1 MEQMTFSTPA
11 ILFSTVSLLFIA
23 FTNRYISITVLV
35 RQLHTIFARD
45 KASNV
50 IPQIVNLQMR
60 LRLIKIMQSFSI
72 ASLLFS
78 SSSMFFI
85 FFNYQNT
92 AKILFGFGIVIQFA
106 ALCICAM
113 EISLSTKA
121 LDIELSDIE
130 LNDYTSNPIPSIVK
144 KVEVVLD

>member
-1 MEQMTFSTPA
+1 MTFSTPA

-35 RQLHTIFARD
+35 RQLHTMFARD
-45 KASNV
+45 KTSS
-50 IPQIVNLQMR
+50 IISQITNLQMR

-85 FFNYQNT
+85 FLNYQNT

-130 LNDYTSNPIPSIVK
+130 LNDNSLNSIPSFGK
-144 KVEVVLD
+144 KPEGVLN